1 MKLRVTDSREVLL
14 NEKQFVSIRRTV
26 HIYSRLRVEIRN
38 YFPHC
43 PCNVLSL
50 IVIALQDSIC
60 VSVESQEN
68 EK

>member
-1 MKLRVTDSREVLL
+1 LL
-14 NEKQFVSIRRTV
+14 NENQFVSIRRTI
-26 HIYSRLRVEIRN
+26 HKYSWLRVEIRN

-43 PCNVLSL
+43 PCDVLSP
-50 IVIALQDSIC
+50 IVIALQDSVC